1 MEMSVEIHELAT
13 ALAKAQAQMDT
24 AKKDGL
30 NPHFSSRFSTLAS
43 VWEACRGPL
52 TEHGL
57 SVIQGANATGADVA
71 ITTLL
76 LHTSGQWVRETLTM
90 IANDHK
96 PQSVGSAISYG
107 KRYLLAS
114 MVGIAPGDDD
124 DAEAAEGRKAPNVKA
139 VAQKEKH
146 GGAPQPTKAGDAIV
160 RPGRPVSKEEM
171 NVRADGAVLLLEVAP
186 AFAPAKMQLVTATG
200 ETLPM
205 FRDEHIAT
213 ALKAC
218 QDVLFVMIDTA
229 IGKKSGKPYV
239 HAIAFAPK
247 EKVVLGD
254 GREAVDRA
262 TMPF

>member
-1 MEMSVEIHELAT
+1 MDMSPEIHELAA
-13 ALAKAQAQMDT
+13 ALAKAQAKMTT
-24 AKKDGL
+24 ADKDSV
-30 NPHFSSRFSTLAS
+30 NPHFQSRFSSLAS

-57 SVIQGANATGADVA
+57 SVVQGAQATGADVA

-76 LHTSGQWVRETLTM
+76 LHTSGQWIRETLTM

-114 MVGIAPGDDD
+114 MVGIAPADADD
-124 DAEAAEGRKAPNVKA
+124 DAEAAEGRKVNSKA

-146 GGAPQPTKAGDAIV
+146 GGAPQPERPEAAIV
-160 RPGRPVSKEEM
+160 RPKRPLTSEEH
-171 NVRADGAVLLLEVAP
+171 NVRSDGAVLLVEVAP

-205 FRDEHIAT
+205 FRDEHIVT

-218 QDVLFVMIDTA
+218 RDVIYVLIETA

-239 HAIAFAPK
+239 HAIAFAP
-247 EKVVLGD
+247 ERSLTD
-254 GREAVDRA
+254 PSHEMAQQAGRI
-262 TMPF
+262 F